1 MQDFHALE
9 VWQVGHQIVL
19 DIYKV
24 TQGFPKA
31 ELFGLTSQIRRAA
44 ASVPT
49 NIAEGVGRRSDG
61 STRAFLEIALGS
73 ANEVLYLLELTSD
86 LGYLRHETRTTLEG
100 RVNSVR
106 RMLNSFISR
115 LLKNSRSTPNGQRP
129 KANGPIRPANRPSPE

>member
-1 MQDFHALE
+1 VQDFHALE

-24 TQGFPKA
+24 TQGFPKT
-31 ELFGLTSQIRRAA
+31 EVFGLTSQIRRAA

-49 NIAEGVGRRSDG
+49 NIVEGVGRRSDA

-73 ANEVLYLLELTSD
+73 ANEVLYLLELTCD
-86 LGYLRHETRTTLEG
+86 LGYLSPGTRASIEP

-115 LLKNSRSTPNGQRP
+115 LR
-129 KANGPIRPANRPSPE
+129 RPAPGRRPG